1 MQSIKFTKNPAVWIA
16 LLGAVAVAV
25 VNSGAFPDVTANA
38 AVYSVLITAAVG
50 AITRFFVSPAV
61 GAPAAPAAPADAPAA
76 PPAA

>member
-1 MQSIKFTKNPAVWIA
+1 MQAIKFSRNPAVWVA

-25 VNSGAFPDVTANA
+25 VNSGALPDVTANA

-50 AITRFFVSPAV
+50 AITRFFVSPAKS
-61 GAPAAPAAPADAPAA
+61 ADAPVA

>member
-1 MQSIKFTKNPAVWIA
+1 MQSIKFSKNPAVWIA

-50 AITRFFVSPAV
+50 AVTRFFVSPA
-61 GAPAAPAAPADAPAA
+61 AKSADVPPA